1 MNITYKNL
9 FDEYVKELDKAVS
22 FEEDKLDFIREKML
36 IEGKSEVE
44 IENYIMGN
52 YDPICCSGR
61 VIAVF
66 RKYWLKCNDLNVNN
80 KNNGS
85 DEYINP
91 KVFTIDWLSNDGDPY
106 ELVEL
111 MNGMPYYPIGID
123 ENGDYC

>member
-1 MNITYKNL
+1 MIINYKNL

-22 FEEDKLDFIREKML
+22 YEEDKLDSIREKML

-44 IENYIMGN
+44 IENYILGKF
-52 YDPICCSGR
+52 DSICCSGR

-80 KNNGS
+80 NKNGY
-85 DEYINP
+85 DEYVNP

-106 ELVEL
+106 ELFEL
-111 MNGMPYYPIGID
+111 MNDMPYYPIGID

>member
-22 FEEDKLDFIREKML
+22 FEEDNLDFIREKML
-36 IEGKSEVE
+36 IAGKSEVE

>member
-1 MNITYKNL
+1 MNNTYKNL

-22 FEEDKLDFIREKML
+22 FEEDKSDFIREKML
-36 IEGKSEVE
+36 IEGKPEVE

-52 YDPICCSGR
+52 YDPVCCSGR

-66 RKYWLKCNDLNVNN
+66 RKYWLKCNELNVNN
-80 KNNGS
+80 KNNSS

-91 KVFTIDWLSNDGDPY
+91 KVFTVDWLSNDGDPY
-106 ELVEL
+106 ELFEL
-111 MNGMPYYPIGID
+111 MNGMPYYPIGIN

>member
-1 MNITYKNL
+1 MNYTYKNL

-36 IEGKSEVE
+36 IEGKSDVE
-44 IENYIMGN
+44 IENFIMGKF
-52 YDPICCSGR
+52 DPICCTGR

-80 KNNGS
+80 NKNGF
-85 DEYINP
+85 DEYVNP